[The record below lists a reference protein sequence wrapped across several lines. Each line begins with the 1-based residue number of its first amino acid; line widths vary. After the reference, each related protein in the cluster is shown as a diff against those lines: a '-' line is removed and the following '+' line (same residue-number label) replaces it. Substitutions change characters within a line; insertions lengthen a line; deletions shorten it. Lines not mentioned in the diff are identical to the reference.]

1 MAQIDDGDGINVD
14 VNLVPFIDLMSV
26 LIVFMLLTA
35 VWTQISMI
43 QLGSSIY
50 SKRQDDEPI
59 AKQEDK
65 ELRLD
70 IKKNGYNLMFAGKA
84 FQIPKKSG
92 EIYDTEGLR
101 KLLLKIKMIS
111 CCRYKFN
118 IFDSLQRTRFEL
130 MAERAVKFQITD
142 FICVCFGLTTK
153 SYLKNLILLVHL
165 NSSTLAVSNLGIS

>member
-1 MAQIDDGDGINVD
+1 MSQIDDGGEGINVD

-50 SKRQDDEPI
+50 SKRQDDEPL

-70 IKKNGYNLMFAGKA
+70 IKKNGYNLMFAGKS
-84 FQIPKKSG
+84 FPIPKTG
-92 EIYDTEGLR
+92 ETYDKEALR
-101 KLLLKIKMIS
+101 KLLLKIKDRNPDQTAAQIMVS
-111 CCRYKFN
+111 EDLKFEIFIEGMDVLLQSQFPN
-118 IFDSLQRTRFEL
+118 IGVITGE
-130 MAERAVKFQITD
+130 VK
-142 FICVCFGLTTK
+142 
-153 SYLKNLILLVHL
+153 
-165 NSSTLAVSNLGIS
+165 

>member
-84 FQIPKKSG
+84 FQIPKKYG

-101 KLLLKIKMIS
+101 KLLLKIKDQNPDQTAAQIMMS
-111 CCRYKFN
+111 E
-118 IFDSLQRTRFEL
+118 DLRFEIFVEGMDVL
-130 MAERAVKFQITD
+130 LQTKFPNIGVITGEVK
-142 FICVCFGLTTK
+142 
-153 SYLKNLILLVHL
+153 
-165 NSSTLAVSNLGIS
+165 

>member
-1 MAQIDDGDGINVD
+1 MAQIDDGNGVNVD

-50 SKRQDDEPI
+50 SKRQEDEQI

-70 IKKNGYNLMFAGKA
+70 IRKNGYNLNFAGKA
-84 FQIPKKSG
+84 FNLPKKQ
-92 EIYDTEGLR
+92 ELYDVEGLR
-101 KLLLKIKMIS
+101 KLLLKIKDQNPDQTAAQIMVTEDL
-111 CCRYKFN
+111 KFEVFIEGMDVLLQTKFPN
-118 IFDSLQRTRFEL
+118 IGVITGE
-130 MAERAVKFQITD
+130 VK
-142 FICVCFGLTTK
+142 
-153 SYLKNLILLVHL
+153 
-165 NSSTLAVSNLGIS
+165 

>member
-50 SKRQDDEPI
+50 SKHQDDEPI

-70 IKKNGYNLMFAGKA
+70 IKKSGYSIVFAGKS
-84 FQIPKKSG
+84 FPIPKTG
-92 EIYDTEGLR
+92 DGYDVEGLR
-101 KLLLKIKMIS
+101 KLLLKIKDQNPDQKAAQIMVSEDLQFDVFIQGMDVLLQA
-111 CCRYKFN
+111 KFPN
-118 IFDSLQRTRFEL
+118 IGVITGE
-130 MAERAVKFQITD
+130 VK
-142 FICVCFGLTTK
+142 
-153 SYLKNLILLVHL
+153 
-165 NSSTLAVSNLGIS
+165 